1 MRELKT
7 KGLVTRAS
15 ELGDN
20 DNLVLLLTPEHGK
33 LYVAGKGTRSL
44 KNKNHASV
52 SEFVYGEFVLFSRG
66 GKSFYISEFEPI
78 ETFYNL
84 RDDIEKLALAVYI
97 TDAAAALMP
106 EENGD
111 AELFRLT
118 LNMLYAAANL
128 DISLWQIKGAF
139 EFRAA
144 AIAGFAP
151 MLESCG
157 ECGADK
163 CDKLYLDVMNG
174 CVLCSDCRYKKER
187 LDEAAAV
194 PVSRIYLYL
203 SPLVHTALRYTLVAP
218 QGRLLKFSL
227 DGRELDAYCEITE
240 KYFLNHME
248 RGFQTLKFFHDITD
262 RCPI

>member
-1 MRELKT
+1 MKV

-20 DNLVLLLTPEHGK
+20 DNLVLLLTPDHGK
-33 LYVAGKGTRSL
+33 LYVSGKGTRSL

-78 ETFYNL
+78 ETFYDL

-97 TDAAAALMP
+97 TDVAAALMP
-106 EENGD
+106 EESGD
-111 AELFRLT
+111 GELFRLT
-118 LNMLYAAANL
+118 LNMLYATANL

-151 MLESCG
+151 MLSACA
-157 ECGADK
+157 ECGTESSDK
-163 CDKLYLDVMNG
+163 FYLDVMNG
-174 CVLCSDCRYKKER
+174 RVLCSSCRYKREK
-187 LDEAAAV
+187 LDEISDASVA
-194 PVSRIYLYL
+194 RIYLYL
-203 SPLVHTALRYTLVAP
+203 PPLVHTALQYTLIAP

-227 DGRELDAYCEITE
+227 DGRELDSYCDITE

-248 RGFQTLKFFHDITD
+248 RGFQTLKFFRDITNQ
-262 RCPI
+262 RPF